1 MANEVLFV
9 SVNQGNWHVFC
20 KGFSASFSINRL
32 NQLAIFMAEVLKIK
46 VIKEKIRL
54 FQIFF
59 DTAPAVMNQVNQKL

>member
-1 MANEVLFV
+1 
-9 SVNQGNWHVFC
+9 
-20 KGFSASFSINRL
+20 
-32 NQLAIFMAEVLKIK
+32 MAEVLKIK